1 MIKFS
6 ELQTIPWKNGGGV
19 TREIAALREHDK
31 IIWRLSIA
39 DVSED
44 GPFSAFP
51 GLTRILT
58 VIDGSGIV
66 LTSSDHAVDALF
78 GAPVMFDGGEAC
90 ESKLIDGPIRDFNV
104 MFEPKL
110 CNAEVILIQAP
121 ADLVLPVGSK
131 QTIAILGLAGETLVE
146 QKYQLLFGD
155 TVLVDTGSIALDLT
169 GNASALVVKI
179 SLLD

>member
-39 DVSED
+39 DVAED
-44 GPFSAFP
+44 GQFSVFP

-58 VIDGSGIV
+58 VIDGNGIV
-66 LTSSDHAVDALF
+66 LTSSDHTVDAPF
-78 GAPVMFDGGEAC
+78 GAPVMFDGGEKH

-104 MFEPKL
+104 MFDPK
-110 CNAEVILIQAP
+110 CCSADVTRVEAP
-121 ADLVLPVGSK
+121 AHLVLTVSPR
-131 QTIAILGLAGETLVE
+131 QTIAVLGLAEETVVE
-146 QKYQLLFGD
+146 KKYRLHFGD
-155 TVLVDTGSIALDLT
+155 TILYDAGSFALDLI
-169 GNASALVVKI
+169 GEASVLIVKI
-179 SLLD
+179 SLFD